1 MTFDSK
7 CGVFKNNEDRKVK
20 QKSYI
25 TISFATVLLY
35 PKERIQMQV
44 AARCAI

>member
-7 CGVFKNNEDRKVK
+7 CSVYKNNEERKMK
-20 QKSYI
+20 QKCYI

-35 PKERIQMQV
+35 PKDRI
-44 AARCAI
+44 